1 MANSDFDQKKQ
12 PEQISSTDD
21 HIVRGRADEVD
32 DTADD
37 SDEFEDTEDLD
48 EEEEESGEGGF

>member
-1 MANSDFDQKKQ
+1 MANSEFDQKKQ

-21 HIVRGRADEVD
+21 DMVRGRADEVE

-37 SDEFEDTEDLD
+37 SDEFDDSEDLD
-48 EEEEESGEGGF
+48 DEEESGEGGF

>member
-21 HIVRGRADEVD
+21 DMVRGRADEVE

-37 SDEFEDTEDLD
+37 SDEFDDSEDLD
-48 EEEEESGEGGF
+48 DEEESGEGGF

>member
-21 HIVRGRADEVD
+21 DIVRGRADEVD

-37 SDEFEDTEDLD
+37 SDEFEDTDGLD

>member
-1 MANSDFDQKKQ
+1 MADRDMDQKKQ

-21 HIVRGRADEVD
+21 DLVRGRADEVD

-37 SDEFEDTEDLD
+37 SDEFEDTEELDD
-48 EEEEESGEGGF
+48 EEEEAGEGSF

>member
-1 MANSDFDQKKQ
+1 MANSEFDQKKQ

-21 HIVRGRADEVD
+21 DMVRGRADEVD

-37 SDEFEDTEDLD
+37 SDEFEDSEDLD
-48 EEEEESGEGGF
+48 EEEESGEGGF